1 MKASRR
7 QELKTND
14 LAAWLEDVRRSFSQ
28 WGGYVIGG
36 VALVILVVAI
46 NAYMRSARAEARTS
60 AYMDLRRASTLMNES
75 VVKTDDELRSSLATI
90 DELVATSTDDDFKID
105 ALLAK
110 ASMSVGLARRG
121 LGNLDKPEAR
131 DDVRRYLDE
140 ARAAY
145 TQLARDFRDRP
156 MYYGRAVYG
165 LYQVEA
171 LAFVLD
177 GDPAHR
183 ENGARHLEQL
193 RDDPALNA
201 TPLQTVAIERLNAL
215 DETFTLVQF
224 EKRPAAPLPP
234 VPGPVQLPGAAPS
247 APGTTTQTIEL
258 GEIKS
263 TQPPPDLGTP
273 VAGGETGEPAARDD
287 APASEDAATAP
298 EDAVPA
304 PQDDAPAPQDDA
316 PAPED
321 DAPAEPQ
328 PTPPGAEPDSEDGDE
343 AGPGEVA
350 PDQGQ

>member
-90 DELVATSTDDDFKID
+90 DELVATSTDDAFKID
-105 ALLAK
+105 ALIAK
-110 ASMSVGLARRG
+110 ASMAVGLARRG

-145 TQLARDFRDRP
+145 TQLAGDFRDRS
-156 MYYGRAVYG
+156 MYHGRAVYG

-193 RDDPALNA
+193 RDDSALNA

-215 DETFTLVQF
+215 DDTFTLVQF

-247 APGTTTQTIEL
+247 APGATTTQTIDL
-258 GEIKS
+258 GEVKS
-263 TQPPPDLGTP
+263 TQPPPDLGAP
-273 VAGGETGEPAARDD
+273 VTGGETGEPAARDD
-287 APASEDAATAP
+287 APA
-298 EDAVPA
+298 
-304 PQDDAPAPQDDA
+304 PQDDAPAPQ
-316 PAPED
+316 D

-328 PTPPGAEPDSEDGDE
+328 PTPPGAEPDGEAAGDP
-343 AGPGEVA
+343 GPSEVA
-350 PDQGQ
+350 PDQDSPDQGAPDQGSPDQGQ